1 MVAHAHYPSTGD
13 AEGGESQFQSTHG
26 LRIRISQKKQNRNNK
41 DLYACTIIFLKLYPK
56 EKVMMLIKFQRQ
68 LETVKDVH
76 NPEHETVSDTQKRSK
91 TKTKI
96 QVILSLINQFT

>member
-1 MVAHAHYPSTGD
+1 
-13 AEGGESQFQSTHG
+13 
-26 LRIRISQKKQNRNNK
+26 
-41 DLYACTIIFLKLYPK
+41 
-56 EKVMMLIKFQRQ
+56 MMLIKFQRQ

-96 QVILSLINQFT
+96 QVTLSLINQFT